1 MAALQAVCA
10 RDTQAL
16 DVLRAGAR
24 AASETLRNLAP
35 AQRAAAAAQLA
46 AQRQPQWRALQRA
59 ISAEAAQLESR
70 ASVYQATPPGGPG
83 GGGGSSGDGGGGSGG
98 GSGDGSSSRGGGG
111 GGAGGGAAAG
121 RGGEAGHLAAA
132 QSGAAAASNWAG
144 AAQRVQEDV
153 EELVLFEVA
162 PTSME
167 DVLRSL
173 QVLAEASRRWSTCP
187 PSGVLRLDSLF

>member
-16 DVLRAGAR
+16 DLLRAGAR

-46 AQRQPQWRALQRA
+46 AQRQPQWRALQRT

-70 ASVYQATPPGGPG
+70 ASVYQATPPGRPG
-83 GGGGSSGDGGGGSGG
+83 GGGGSGDGGGGSGG
-98 GSGDGSSSRGGGG
+98 GSSSSSRGG

-121 RGGEAGHLAAA
+121 RGGEAGHSAAA
-132 QSGAAAASNWAG
+132 QLGTAAAFNRAG